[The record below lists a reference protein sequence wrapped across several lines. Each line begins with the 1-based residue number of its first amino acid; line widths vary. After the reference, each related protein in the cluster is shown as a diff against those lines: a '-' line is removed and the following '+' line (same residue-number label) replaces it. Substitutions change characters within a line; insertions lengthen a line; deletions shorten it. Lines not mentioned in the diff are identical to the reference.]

1 MARTTK
7 PKSRQELRREA
18 EAVEAL
24 EKAKAS
30 TEQKAPAKR
39 KSRAKAATEKRLKAY
54 WGVFTPTM
62 KRVALYEYADRK
74 AAEKKAQ
81 ELSASQKTPHFV
93 SPVKEEIE
101 E

>member
-7 PKSRQELRREA
+7 IVSRKEMRRQA
-18 EAVEAL
+18 EAAEAL
-24 EKAKAS
+24 
-30 TEQKAPAKR
+30 QKAEPPAEKKATAKR
-39 KSRAKAATEKRLKAY
+39 KTRTKAATEKRLKAY

-81 ELSASQKTPHFV
+81 ELSNSQKTPHFV